1 MKKGLIITLGIIGG
15 LVILAFI
22 VRGINLS
29 RKANNPEPE
38 ETVMSEFETEQ
49 PDMNETTEPK
59 EETTQKP
66 TYDSTIDKEDNKD
79 KAIIKNV
86 ASYEYEPFKLRQEV
100 WGTAVVPETLI
111 NGSSFIKYYEALKPE
126 MFNFS
131 FGTALTKEDATAT
144 IQYCIG
150 TDTSKSSG
158 ITKDYLHSM
167 QWLYNKLDFMEANT
181 SIYFANLH
189 VIGQVGTDMT
199 LCMFDWDSVT
209 TMSNT
214 LVLVKG
220 LDATKRGDVISFA
233 TYRHNISST
242 VVNAQRVLLI
252 DYRKEY

>member
-1 MKKGLIITLGIIGG
+1 MKKGLIITLGVIGG

-22 VRGINLS
+22 IRGINLS
-29 RKANNPEPE
+29 RKANNPETE
-38 ETVMSEFETEQ
+38 ETVMSEFETEL
-49 PDMNETTEPK
+49 PDATETPEI

-86 ASYEYEPFKLRQEV
+86 ASYEYEPFKLKQEI
-100 WGTAVVPETLI
+100 WGTAVVPETLV
-111 NGSSFIKYYEALKPE
+111 NGSSFIKYYEALTPE

-131 FGTALTKEDATAT
+131 FGTALTQEDATAT

-167 QWLYNKLDFMEANT
+167 QWLYNKLNFMEGNT

-220 LDATKRGDVISFA
+220 LDTTKRGDVISFA

-242 VVNAQRVLLI
+242 VVSAQKVLLI

>member
-1 MKKGLIITLGIIGG
+1 MKKGLIITLGVIGG

-22 VRGINLS
+22 IRGINLS

-38 ETVMSEFETEQ
+38 ETVMSEFETEL
-49 PDMNETTEPK
+49 PDATEAPEI

-66 TYDSTIDKEDNKD
+66 TYDSTIDKEDNQD
-79 KAIIKNV
+79 KAIKKNV
-86 ASYEYEPFKLRQEV
+86 ASYEYEPFRLKQET
-100 WGTAVVPETLI
+100 WGTAVVPETLV
-111 NGSSFIKYYEALKPE
+111 NGSSFIKYYEALTPE

-131 FGTALTKEDATAT
+131 FGTALTQEDATAT

-167 QWLYNKLDFMEANT
+167 QWLYNKLDFMEGNT

-220 LDATKRGDVISFA
+220 LDATKRGDIISFA
-233 TYRHNISST
+233 TYRHNVSST
-242 VVNAQRVLLI
+242 VVSAQKVLLV